1 MKTLLLSLVVV
12 TIVCL
17 DLGYTR
23 TCHISTSSTPQ
34 TCPKGQDI
42 CFRKTQCDKFCS
54 IRGAV
59 IEQGCVAT
67 CPEFR
72 SNYRSLLC
80 CRTDNCNP

>member
-1 MKTLLLSLVVV
+1 MKTLLLTLVVV

-23 TCHISTSSTPQ
+23 TCLISPSSTPQ
-34 TCPKGQDI
+34 TCPNGQDI
-42 CFRKTQCDKFCS
+42 CFRKAQCDNFCHS
-54 IRGAV
+54 RGPV

-67 CPEFR
+67 CPQFR

-80 CRTDNCNP
+80 CRTDNCNH